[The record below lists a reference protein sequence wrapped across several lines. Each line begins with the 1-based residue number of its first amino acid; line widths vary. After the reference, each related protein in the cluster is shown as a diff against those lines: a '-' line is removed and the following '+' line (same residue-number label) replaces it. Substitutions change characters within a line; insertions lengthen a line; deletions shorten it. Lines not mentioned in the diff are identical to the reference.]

1 MVHHEGGQLERQDVL
16 AQRAVAA
23 AMPPAAAMV
32 PAAAPADR
40 VEAPA
45 APQAAVPAKASLARF
60 RSDGRCGPNFPAPG
74 APSFGECDPK
84 VDADQKGPC
93 CNPESGWCGNIRQVD
108 WGKSAVLATGHVSP
122 LFFDF
127 DCHLPEVCGF
137 GLLTFCVPTPLS
149 FKVIVTVPLVSTTVG
164 AA

>member
-1 MVHHEGGQLERQDVL
+1 MHPDGGQLERQDLGSKTSDVL

-23 AMPPAAAMV
+23 AMPL
-32 PAAAPADR
+32 AAAPGNR
-40 VEAPA
+40 VAAPV

-84 VDADQKGPC
+84 EDADQKGPC

-108 WGKSAVLATGHVSP
+108 WGKLVVLAPGHVP
-122 LFFDF
+122 RLFFDSV
-127 DCHLPEVCGF
+127 CHDF
-137 GLLTFCVPTPLS
+137 TPSLS
-149 FKVIVTVPLVSTTVG
+149 FLFAKFLRAYTSSQVIVTVPLVSTTVG